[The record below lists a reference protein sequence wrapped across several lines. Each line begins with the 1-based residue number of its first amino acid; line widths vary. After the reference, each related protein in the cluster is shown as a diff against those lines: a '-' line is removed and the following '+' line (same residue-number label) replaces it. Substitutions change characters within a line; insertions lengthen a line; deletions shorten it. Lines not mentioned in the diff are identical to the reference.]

1 MGCLGNCSQAVMG
14 SSPGEQLP
22 WRPEE
27 HNHLGNSPV
36 CPATP
41 IQGCIWRRCT
51 WAPLSTWASSLDEK
65 GGEALVPTP
74 PRGEPWLPAPTQPPA

>member
-27 HNHLGNSPV
+27 HNHLGNGPV

-41 IQGCIWRRCT
+41 HPGLHLEEMHLGSIVNLGQLLG
-51 WAPLSTWASSLDEK
+51 
-65 GGEALVPTP
+65 
-74 PRGEPWLPAPTQPPA
+74 